1 MWVAQFYPFTKTRQ
15 LITSGGL
22 GTMGFGL
29 PAAVGAQLALP
40 DQLVVAVV
48 GDGGFQMTNQELA
61 TAVQYE
67 LPVKILIMNNGYLG
81 MVRQWQEMFY
91 DRTYSEV
98 DISVAPD
105 FVKLAEA
112 YGARGFRAE
121 RPSEL
126 RDVLEAGLNHKGVA
140 VMDIVVSKEENVFP
154 IVPAG
159 ANARDMIVQ

>member
-1 MWVAQFYPFTKTRQ
+1 
-15 LITSGGL
+15 
-22 GTMGFGL
+22 
-29 PAAVGAQLALP
+29 
-40 DQLVVAVV
+40 
-48 GDGGFQMTNQELA
+48 MTNQELA
-61 TAVQYE
+61 TAVQYD
-67 LPVKILIMNNGYLG
+67 LPVKIVVMNNGYLG

-91 DRTYSEV
+91 DRAYSEV

-121 RPSEL
+121 RPDEL
-126 RDVLEAGLNHKGVA
+126 HDVLEAGLNHKGVV

-159 ANARDMIVQ
+159 ASTRDMIVR

>member
-1 MWVAQFYPFTKTRQ
+1 
-15 LITSGGL
+15 
-22 GTMGFGL
+22 
-29 PAAVGAQLALP
+29 
-40 DQLVVAVV
+40 
-48 GDGGFQMTNQELA
+48 
-61 TAVQYE
+61 
-67 LPVKILIMNNGYLG
+67 

-112 YGARGFRAE
+112 YGAAGFRAE

-126 RDVLEAGLNHKGVA
+126 RSVLQAAINHKGVA
-140 VMDIVVSKEENVFP
+140 VVDIVVTKEENVFP